1 MSFLKVKPLV
11 PKPVPDVGLTDLEV
25 HPGKHAT
32 VSFLLRV
39 SAFSIF
45 FFPSNM
51 VLKPLGAV
59 GTVPLMLALLL
70 LLVWLCAS
78 FFGLQNPFRARNP
91 GRLGIGLLWLG
102 TCASYVAMFSGL
114 TGNTSIASQASA
126 DRWLILILASA
137 GIVLAVSEAVRTVN
151 DALML
156 VRALLA
162 GALFCCL
169 VAVVQFVLR
178 INPMVWIQDVMV
190 GFTDNGGN
198 TVFQVRGLLT
208 RVAGS
213 TFHSIELAVVC
224 SMMLPLSIWRAIY
237 DSTGRKW
244 LHWTVTALL
253 VFAIASTVSRSG
265 VLGLTISMIVLI
277 PFLPTTARR
286 WALVMAPVALAALFV
301 AVPGLVGTLTSQ
313 FTAGSSD
320 LSVST
325 RTNNYP
331 RVAKLFGELP
341 FLGLGPG
348 NYRPTDA
355 LQILDNQYLNSLV
368 TLGLVGF
375 FGMVAYLVLPACSA
389 LIAAR
394 ASRIPALRA
403 LAGALAASG
412 AVAAGCS
419 LTFDSMSFPVF
430 ALAYPVVVGL
440 SGAVWNMVRREANLR
455 APGPDRGV
463 SDSPPRQRFRPRP
476 TIPDPANP
484 ASPTSRANSG
494 NEGIPW
500 TR

>member
-1 MSFLKVKPLV
+1 MKTLGAKTLIMRPHTEIHAV
-11 PKPVPDVGLTDLEV
+11 DLEIQ
-25 HPGKHAT
+25 PAKGTT
-32 VSFLLRV
+32 VSLLVRFA
-39 SAFSIF
+39 AFSIF
-45 FFPSNM
+45 FFPANM
-51 VLKPLGAV
+51 VLKPLGAI

-70 LLVWLCAS
+70 LGLWLCS
-78 FFGLQNPFRARNP
+78 VLFGLHHPLAARHP

-126 DRWLILILASA
+126 DRWLVLILASA
-137 GIVLAVSEAVRTVN
+137 GIVLSVGEAVRTLN
-151 DALML
+151 DAMAL

-169 VAVVQFVLR
+169 VATVQFVLR
-178 INPMVWIQDVMV
+178 INPMLWIQEIMV
-190 GFTDNGGN
+190 GFTDNGGE
-198 TVFQVRGLLT
+198 TAFQVRGLLT

-224 SMMLPLSIWRAIY
+224 SMLLPLSIWRGIY
-237 DSTGRKW
+237 DTTGRKW
-244 LHWTVTALL
+244 IHWAGTALL

-265 VLGLTISMIVLI
+265 VLGLVVCMVVFT
-277 PFLPTTARR
+277 PFLPKAARR
-286 WALVMAPVALAALFV
+286 WALVMAPTALAALFLT
-301 AVPGLVGTLTSQ
+301 VPGLIGTLTSQ
-313 FTAGSSD
+313 FAAGSSD

-331 RVAKLFGELP
+331 RVARLFGELP

-368 TLGLVGF
+368 TLGLVGLL
-375 FGMVAYLVLPACSA
+375 GIIAYLTLPAISA
-389 LIAAR
+389 LLAAR

-412 AVAAGCS
+412 AVAAACS

-430 ALAYPVVVGL
+430 ALLYPFIVGL
-440 SGAVWNMVRREANLR
+440 SGGTWIMVHRELELR
-455 APGPDRGV
+455 PAEEPV
-463 SDSPPRQRFRPRP
+463 HNTSSPYQSGNNPKP
-476 TIPDPANP
+476 TIH
-484 ASPTSRANSG
+484 G
-494 NEGIPW
+494 MEGTQW
-500 TR
+500 TRSQ